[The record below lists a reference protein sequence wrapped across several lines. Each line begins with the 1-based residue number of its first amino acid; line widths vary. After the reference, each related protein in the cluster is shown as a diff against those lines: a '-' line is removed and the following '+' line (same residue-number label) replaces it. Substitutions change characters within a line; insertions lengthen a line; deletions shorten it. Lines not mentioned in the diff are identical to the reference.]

1 MPLPTNLKSHG
12 DIRAIVVD
20 DSPTARELLVAVLQV
35 AEGIRVIGVGA
46 SGADAVRLTRRMRPD
61 VLLMDINMPQM
72 DGLEA
77 TRQIMADLPTPIVL
91 ITGTLMRSDLDL
103 SFEAI
108 RAGALTVLSKP
119 GLDDPESCE
128 QIVQSVRT
136 MAGVPLVRRWTPK
149 PATPEKNPLAGI
161 APTAGA
167 QPRRALSN
175 LPLLP
180 EESRRA
186 FRVVAIASS
195 TGGPAAL
202 ATILRALPSDFPVP
216 ILIVQ
221 HVTQGFASGLA
232 EWLDSETKLRVQLA
246 AHGAELRPGAALIA
260 PDGYHLQV
268 NFRGVVELSK
278 EEPYRGLRPSANYL
292 FHSLAR
298 VFGARAMGIILTGM
312 GDDGA
317 EGMLALHRSG
327 GFTIAQDEQS
337 CVIFSM
343 PREAII
349 RDAVDVTLA
358 PDEIAHLLGHW
369 SDPSTVAANRIS
381 V

>member
-1 MPLPTNLKSHG
+1 MPLSMNPKNHG

-20 DSPTARELLVAVLQV
+20 DSPTARELLVAILQV

-46 SGADAVRLTRRMRPD
+46 GGADAVRLTRRMRPD

-77 TRQIMADLPTPIVL
+77 TRQIMADVPTPIVL

-128 QIVQSVRT
+128 QIVQSVRS
-136 MAGVPLVRRWTPK
+136 MAGVPLVRRWTSK
-149 PATPEKNPLAGI
+149 PATPEKSLLPGSL
-161 APTAGA
+161 PREL
-167 QPRRALSN
+167 QPRRALFN
-175 LPLLP
+175 MPLLM
-180 EESRRA
+180 EEELRRT
-186 FRVVAIASS
+186 FRVIAIASS

-202 ATILRALPSDFPVP
+202 ATILRALPSDFRVP
-216 ILIVQ
+216 ILVVQ

-232 EWLDSETKLRVQLA
+232 EWLDSETKLQVQLA
-246 AHGAELRPGAALIA
+246 AHGAELRPGVALIA
-260 PDGYHLQV
+260 PDGYHMQV

-317 EGMLALHRSG
+317 EGMAALHRSG

-349 RDAVDVTLA
+349 RDAVDVTFA
-358 PDEIAHLLGHW
+358 PDEIAYLLSHW
-369 SDPSTVAANRIS
+369 TDPQPAALDRKPA
-381 V
+381 

>member
-1 MPLPTNLKSHG
+1 MPLSTIPKNLG
-12 DIRAIVVD
+12 DIRVIVVD

-35 AEGIRVIGVGA
+35 AEGIRVIGVGV

-77 TRQIMADLPTPIVL
+77 TRQIMAEVPTPIVL

-119 GLDDPESCE
+119 GLDDSESCE

-136 MAGVPLVRRWTPK
+136 MAGVPLVRRWTK
-149 PATPEKNPLAGI
+149 SVNPEKDFSSGSQVGRP
-161 APTAGA
+161 
-167 QPRRALSN
+167 QPKGSLPGSSLFLEEELRR
-175 LPLLP
+175 P
-180 EESRRA
+180 
-186 FRVVAIASS
+186 FRVIAIASS
-195 TGGPAAL
+195 TGGPAVL

-216 ILIVQ
+216 IMVVQ

-232 EWLDSETKLRVQLA
+232 EWLNSETKLQVQLA
-246 AHGAELRPGAALIA
+246 AHGAELRPGVALIA
-260 PDGYHLQV
+260 PDGYHMQV

-298 VFGARAMGIILTGM
+298 VFGARAVGIILTGM

-317 EGMLALHRSG
+317 EGLVALHRSG

-349 RDAVDVTLA
+349 RDAIDVAMA
-358 PDEIAHLLGHW
+358 PDEIAHLLSHW
-369 SDPSTVAANRIS
+369 PDSQPATAGRKLV
-381 V
+381 